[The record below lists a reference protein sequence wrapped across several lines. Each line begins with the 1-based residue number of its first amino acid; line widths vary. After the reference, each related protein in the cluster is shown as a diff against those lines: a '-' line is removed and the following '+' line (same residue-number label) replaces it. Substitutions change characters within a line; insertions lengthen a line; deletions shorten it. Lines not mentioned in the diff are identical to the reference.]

1 LLTSSFGISLAPT
14 KSLLTR
20 TQGPVYSKVIDAVCE
35 QSQVDFEEG
44 GIDQGTLELLK
55 SVCRIPTTADHF
67 LSCESIKCFLLSPM
81 FQNSKGDELRSTLPA
96 MLADMV
102 AKSERCKGD

>member
-1 LLTSSFGISLAPT
+1 MQYASSHRSTSKKVELTKGLWNCSSRYVVF
-14 KSLLTR
+14 
-20 TQGPVYSKVIDAVCE
+20 
-35 QSQVDFEEG
+35 
-44 GIDQGTLELLK
+44 
-55 SVCRIPTTADHF
+55 PTTADHF

-102 AKSERCKGD
+102 AKSERCRGD